1 MFTFKEFPGR
11 IDFMETLNDRRA
23 QNRRAGPDAALDSTK
38 WQAFRHELRRLLSMD
53 SDFVR
58 KRFFDHRN
66 FTVLM
71 LAIYG
76 IAGPFLW
83 IWDYVTDPIGAQG
96 TILLRL
102 LFLSC
107 FAMSAAFILY
117 SNVLVLSLVSYLWIL
132 ICETDFVLIAN
143 RLDGGMTYGIGGF
156 MFFMLASIVFSQ
168 CFPLFLNLTMAFSL
182 ALLPH
187 LLGIAGIAHSFQHAN
202 YAVLIWPATFVV
214 LFMQFFITQNY
225 LRRYDLERQLELAAN
240 TDPMTGASNRRH
252 FMNLF
257 SQEITR
263 VRRTGQCL
271 SLLMLD
277 IDHFKKVNDT
287 YGHPTGDEVIRK
299 VADIC
304 RVGSREVDIVARL
317 GGEEFAVLLPGT
329 DEQGAIAVAE
339 RIRALIEGTT
349 VPTPVN
355 SALHFTASLGVAK
368 LALDEPDQEALMAR
382 ADAALYQAK
391 MTGRNRVAYIPNK
404 ERRLDIAISHVEGA
418 RALAELPNLTPR
430 IL

>member
-1 MFTFKEFPGR
+1 
-11 IDFMETLNDRRA
+11 MENLDDGRA
-23 QNRRAGPDAALDSTK
+23 QNRRAGPDTALHSTK
-38 WQAFRHELRRLLSMD
+38 WQAFGHELRRLLSTD

-58 KRFFDHRN
+58 KRFLDHRN

-76 IAGPFLW
+76 IAGPCLW
-83 IWDYVTDPIGAQG
+83 IWDYVTDPIGAQN
-96 TILLRL
+96 TILLRML
-102 LFLSC
+102 YLSC
-107 FAMSAAFILY
+107 FAMGAAFVLY
-117 SNVLVLSLVSYLWIL
+117 SNILVLSLASYLWIL
-132 ICETDFVLIAN
+132 ICEADFVLIAN

-168 CFPLFLNLTMAFSL
+168 CFPLYLNIIMAFSL

-187 LLGIAGIAHSFQHAN
+187 LLGIAGIARDFQHAN

-240 TDPMTGASNRRH
+240 TDPMTGARNRRY

-257 SQEITR
+257 SQEMTR

-287 YGHPTGDEVIRK
+287 FGHPTGDEVIRK

-304 RVGSREVDIVARL
+304 RVGSREIDVVARL

-339 RIRALIEGTT
+339 RIRTLIADTA
-349 VPTPVN
+349 VPTPDN
-355 SALHFTASLGVAK
+355 SSLHFTVSLGVAK
-368 LALDEPDQEALMAR
+368 LAFEEWDEEILMAR

-391 MTGRNRVAYIPNK
+391 MAGRNRVVYIPNN
-404 ERRLDIAISHVEGA
+404 ERTVDVAIRHVESA
-418 RALAELPNLTPR
+418 KPLSELSGLSPR

>member
-1 MFTFKEFPGR
+1 
-11 IDFMETLNDRRA
+11 MENLDDRRA
-23 QNRRAGPDAALDSTK
+23 QPCQPSFATASHSTK
-38 WQAFRHELRRLLSMD
+38 WQAFGRELRRLLSMD

-58 KRFFDHRN
+58 KRFLDHRS

-71 LAIYG
+71 LSIYG
-76 IAGPFLW
+76 VAAPCLW
-83 IWDYVTDPIGAQG
+83 VWDYVTDPIGAQN

-102 LFLSC
+102 LYLSC
-107 FAMSAAFILY
+107 FAMSAAFVFY
-117 SNVLVLSLVSYLWIL
+117 SNILVLSLASYLWIL
-132 ICETDFVLIAN
+132 ICEADFVLIVN

-156 MFFMLASIVFSQ
+156 MFFMLASLVFSQ
-168 CFPLFLNLTMAFSL
+168 CFPLLLNILMALSL
-182 ALLPH
+182 ALLPQ
-187 LLGIAGIAHSFQHAN
+187 LLGVAGIAHNFQQTN

-225 LRRYDLERQLELAAN
+225 LRRYDLEQQLELAAN
-240 TDPMTGASNRRH
+240 TDPMTGASNRRF

-257 SQEITR
+257 TQEMTR

-287 YGHPTGDEVIRK
+287 YGHPTGDDVIRK

-304 RVGSREVDIVARL
+304 RAGAREIDVVSRL

-329 DEQGAIAVAE
+329 DEQGAITVAE
-339 RIRALIEGTT
+339 RIRTLTEDAT
-349 VPTPVN
+349 VKTPDN
-355 SALHFTASLGVAK
+355 SSLHFTVSLGVAK
-368 LALDEPDQEALMAR
+368 LSSEERDEGALMAR

-391 MTGRNRVAYIPNK
+391 MAGRNRVVYIPNN
-404 ERRLDIAISHVEGA
+404 ERTVGAVITHVEGSGQMDEIP
-418 RALAELPNLTPR
+418 ELPATPPP
-430 IL
+430 